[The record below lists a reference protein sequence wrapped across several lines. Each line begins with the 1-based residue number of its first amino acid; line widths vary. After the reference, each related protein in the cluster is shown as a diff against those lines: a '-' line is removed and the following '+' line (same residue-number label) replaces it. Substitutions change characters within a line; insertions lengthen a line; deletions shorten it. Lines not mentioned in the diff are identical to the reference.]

1 MEIKIAVVPVAGLG
15 TRLLPATKSQPKEML
30 PVGRKPVVQYVVEEL
45 ARVGMQR
52 ILFITGP
59 GKASIENHFDL
70 DNELI
75 QILRQ
80 NGKEDLL
87 AELSFERAPLQ
98 YFYTRQRRQLGL
110 GHAVACAQAFV
121 GDQPFAVALGD
132 SIIGLNAVPMRAASM
147 AGPVY
152 DVSARM
158 LDLWSLV
165 RVTDDNGGWMRYLLA
180 AAAVTQ
186 IAEARL
192 LAPVLAEAVGA
203 VPATSE
209 HPASGTRSVPGEM
222 AFAAAAFVASGDEPC
237 AWPESEFADAVS
249 GYMNRPPEAVAGV
262 EGHGVAI
269 EFPFGDRT
277 SLCRLAGDQPHPLY
291 GNGLLV
297 LQRFPVEG
305 LGESEGIALAL
316 SLNAADLT
324 REVTGYGLGSY
335 SYDDGAI
342 HFSGF
347 VPNALH
353 KAGLLRNL
361 YASCAARAHAM
372 AARFTE
378 GDGTAMHTRSIPRC
392 WRADWPSGGQPH
404 RSSNDPG
411 AAR

>member
-1 MEIKIAVVPVAGLG
+1 MPKCSIPNDFPPLERDAAVNIAEETIDWL
-15 TRLLPATKSQPKEML
+15 RKEQLRIDEQWSYLLPAGFTWWADQYAQTVEF
-30 PVGRKPVVQYVVEEL
+30 VGEE
-45 ARVGMQR
+45 
-52 ILFITGP
+52 TGP
-59 GKASIENHFDL
+59 
-70 DNELI
+70 
-75 QILRQ
+75 
-80 NGKEDLL
+80 NGESGYLL
-87 AELSFERAPLQ
+87 AVRTELLREVDLTEA
-98 YFYTRQRRQLGL
+98 
-110 GHAVACAQAFV
+110 
-121 GDQPFAVALGD
+121 ALETIN
-132 SIIGLNAVPMRAASM
+132 SLPMRAASM
-147 AGPVY
+147 AGPVF

-180 AAAVTQ
+180 AAAVMQ

-209 HPASGTRSVPGEM
+209 HPESGTRSVPGEM
-222 AFAAAAFVASGDEPC
+222 AFAAAAFVASDDEQC

-249 GYMNRPPEAVAGV
+249 GFMNRPPEAVAGV
-262 EGHGVAI
+262 EGHGVAV
-269 EFPFGDRT
+269 EFPFGDKT

-291 GNGLLV
+291 GKGLLV

-347 VPNALH
+347 VPNALY

-378 GDGTAMHTRSIPRC
+378 GSWDGDAYSLDPEVLARRLAERRATAPVIERPRGC
-392 WRADWPSGGQPH
+392 PMMRAQTGG
-404 RSSNDPG
+404 
-411 AAR
+411 

>member
-1 MEIKIAVVPVAGLG
+1 MRKCSIRNDFPPPERDAAVNIAEETIDWL
-15 TRLLPATKSQPKEML
+15 REEQLQIDEQWSYLLPTGFTWWAD
-30 PVGRKPVVQYVVEEL
+30 QYAQTVEFMGQE
-45 ARVGMQR
+45 
-52 ILFITGP
+52 TGP
-59 GKASIENHFDL
+59 
-70 DNELI
+70 
-75 QILRQ
+75 
-80 NGKEDLL
+80 NGEPGYLL
-87 AELSFERAPLQ
+87 AVRTELLREVDL
-98 YFYTRQRRQLGL
+98 TET
-110 GHAVACAQAFV
+110 
-121 GDQPFAVALGD
+121 ALETIN
-132 SIIGLNAVPMRAASM
+132 SLPMRAASM

-180 AAAVTQ
+180 AAAVMQ

-192 LAPVLAEAVGA
+192 LAPTLAEAVGA
-203 VPATSE
+203 VPATSA
-209 HPASGTRSVPGEM
+209 HPESGTRSVPGEM
-222 AFAAAAFVASGDEPC
+222 AFAAAAFATSGDQPC
-237 AWPESEFADAVS
+237 AWPEAEFVDAVS
-249 GYMNRPPEAVAGV
+249 GYLNRPPAVVASV
-262 EGHGVAI
+262 EGQGVAI
-269 EFPFGDRT
+269 EFPFGDKI

-305 LGESEGIALAL
+305 LGESEGIGLAL

-353 KAGLLRNL
+353 KVGLLQNL

-378 GDGTAMHTRSIPRC
+378 GRWDGDAYSLDPEVLARRLAQRRASAPVADRPRGC
-392 WRADWPSGGQPH
+392 PMMRAQTGG
-404 RSSNDPG
+404 
-411 AAR
+411 